1 MTQII
6 GLAAVAR
13 SGKDTVAS
21 MLLKHEGVT
30 TYALADPLKIG
41 CQILFGLTDAETWH
55 DNIKEEVISHWGW
68 SPRKFF
74 QTVGT
79 DWLRELNS
87 DHWLLRANLAF
98 NQYKTNEP
106 DKSQLDFTDPKA
118 PFKLAAQAIFGIT
131 QEESWNPSLL
141 NKKIKY
147 WDMTPNEMIEFLQDH
162 ALKEFSNYHFL
173 RSKRP
178 LVLPSKE
185 IPIYGKNNIVIIT
198 DIRFE
203 NEAEFIRSHNGTIWH
218 VQRDNAAKVI
228 NHSSEKG
235 IEIKRGDTII
245 YNNGSLMDLEL
256 LVEKEWE
263 KINRE

>member
-55 DNIKEEVISHWGW
+55 DNIKEEVILHWGW

-106 DKSQLDFTDPKA
+106 DK
-118 PFKLAAQAIFGIT
+118 
-131 QEESWNPSLL
+131 
-141 NKKIKY
+141 
-147 WDMTPNEMIEFLQDH
+147 
-162 ALKEFSNYHFL
+162 
-173 RSKRP
+173 
-178 LVLPSKE
+178 
-185 IPIYGKNNIVIIT
+185 
-198 DIRFE
+198 
-203 NEAEFIRSHNGTIWH
+203 
-218 VQRDNAAKVI
+218 
-228 NHSSEKG
+228 
-235 IEIKRGDTII
+235 
-245 YNNGSLMDLEL
+245 
-256 LVEKEWE
+256 
-263 KINRE
+263 